1 MSDKSSSDEGSL
13 HQFLFD
19 SEYWGSSEW
28 WGEFIFYSIILY
40 IISRN
45 FAKPQESENEKAAKK
60 EIKSG
65 GIKQVGPEHLK
76 LKKSSHMAYTFYC
89 YGGFLTG
96 SHQVY
101 LGNYTY
107 ALMYQGTLGFFGLGM
122 IMDFFLLGFHVAKAN
137 RYAHQLART
146 DTFPWRAFFM
156 PLAFMSGLFMMFT
169 TGFLTIPVFAEYYG
183 AIQPYDWPKNPYD
196 VLLVNRG
203 APMDE
208 VKASFRKTS
217 MKFHP
222 DRNPDCGV
230 ECEDKMRELT
240 TAYEIIK
247 KKEKSRKKHE
257 ERMEEMGRK
266 AKPERQRDFIDRML
280 GLNENG
286 DVSDD
291 DRSEAGFLENSV
303 YRAVRGWYL
312 LTTNVFPQDLSAW
325 AANLKKKADMATGR
339 TKKNKKKEGA
349 KKGNNA
355 NNNYNAKK
363 GNTYGNNNANK
374 AGHQQNQQNTQQK
387 PQQPR
392 AGNSH
397 YNTYR
402 PHEQKPESFEDLFAR
417 FEL

>member
-1 MSDKSSSDEGSL
+1 MSSNSSSDEGSL

-60 EIKSG
+60 EIKAG

-137 RYAHQLART
+137 RYTHTLART
-146 DTFPWRAFFM
+146 DSFPWRAFFM

-169 TGFLTIPVFAEYYG
+169 TCFLTVPVFAEYYG
-183 AIQPYDWPKNPYD
+183 AIQAYEWPKNPYD
-196 VLLVNRG
+196 VLGVSRG

-208 VKASFRKTS
+208 VKSNFRKTS
-217 MKFHP
+217 MKLHP
-222 DRNPDCGV
+222 DRNPECGV

-240 TAYEIIK
+240 IAYEIIK

-257 ERMEEMGRK
+257 ERMEEMGRT
-266 AKPERQRDFIDRML
+266 AKPERKRDFIDRML
-280 GLNENG
+280 GLNESG

-312 LTTNVFPQDLSAW
+312 LSTNVFPQDLSAW
-325 AANLKKKADMATGR
+325 ASNLKKKADMASGR
-339 TKKNKKKEGA
+339 TKKA
-349 KKGNNA
+349 KKNNAKKTSGNNA
-355 NNNYNAKK
+355 YNDNAYNNAKK
-363 GNTYGNNNANK
+363 GSTYGNAGKNAHNTNNNK
-374 AGHQQNQQNTQQK
+374 
-387 PQQPR
+387 QQPR
-392 AGNSH
+392 GGNDKH

-402 PHEQKPESFEDLFAR
+402 PHEEKPDSFEDLFAR